1 MIMTESTDKKYE
13 KIFFHEDEELKS
25 YLDIWEKNP
34 SFKAINLKGSIIKI
48 LFSTVFY
55 QKNGQLKQATMKSQK
70 KSKRKSLI

>member
-55 QKNGQLKQATMKSQK
+55 
-70 KSKRKSLI
+70 